1 MSYKEGVCKTNGLTS
16 DQTYSF
22 QKAHDDKVV
31 VYHGKWKILIDDLIS
46 QKVTST
52 LVNNSVSF
60 YR

>member
-31 VYHGKWKILIDDLIS
+31 VYHGKWKILRDRPRKS
-46 QKVTST
+46 KVHFDT
-52 LVNNSVSF
+52 
-60 YR
+60 Y